1 MARRAEVAL
10 YRIYMVAGPHRHVRI
25 VGSGRSWA
33 PKIQPVG
40 KPGAYYLRYKSYK
53 KNGRRTFEGVG
64 DDLQV
69 ALQEQKAREKTL
81 DASTESVV
89 PSVSGRKT
97 LREYISQLLQK
108 RDGPTKTERRRANR
122 WRSFLADFS
131 QWPCKRHPFRQ
142 HRVSR

>member
-1 MARRAEVAL
+1 MARRAKVAL
-10 YRIYMVAGPHRHVRI
+10 YRIYMVAGTHRYVRI

-97 LREYISQLLQK
+97 LREYISQFAAK
-108 RDGPTKTERRRANR
+108 KDGPTKTERRRANR
-122 WRSFLADFS
+122 WRSFLADF
-131 QWPCKRHPFRQ
+131 WWAL
-142 HRVSR
+142 